1 MTVSQALFRFYR
13 PMLLIFGGILLAG
26 ELVGVTVAVINGRL
40 NYSWWLT
47 FSNAGVRIW
56 LVIVG
61 LVLVGI
67 QLKQFVSNGVT
78 RREFLAGAAKFMLI
92 LSVGYAAAEALG
104 HGLESLLVGLAD
116 QRSSTYPVATAGQIL
131 SDFGHALPGTLA
143 WPLSG
148 ALVAIGFY
156 RFKPLVGVA
165 VMVLGAVPA
174 VASDYLL
181 RIDGEGDV
189 MDRGPFAV
197 ALIASLVIIAAG
209 AVAFQRAM
217 SDVPIRR
224 TAG

>member
-13 PMLLIFGGILLAG
+13 PMILIFSGILLVG

-40 NYSWWLT
+40 NYSWWLV
-47 FSNAGVRIW
+47 FSNAGVRCW

-78 RREFLAGAAKFMLI
+78 RHEFVAGAAKFMLI
-92 LSVGYAAAEALG
+92 MSVGYAAAEALG
-104 HGLESLLVGLAD
+104 HGLESWLVGLAD
-116 QRSSTYPVATAGQIL
+116 QRSPSYPVATAGQIL
-131 SDFGHALPGTLA
+131 GDFGHALPGTLA

-148 ALVAIGFY
+148 ALIAVGFY
-156 RFKPLVGVA
+156 RYKPLVGVA
-165 VMVLGAVPA
+165 VMLLGAVPA
-174 VASDYLL
+174 VAVDYLL
-181 RIDGEGDV
+181 RIDGKGEV
-189 MDRGPFAV
+189 ISRGPFAL
-197 ALIASLVIIAAG
+197 ALIAALVIIAAG
-209 AVAFQRAM
+209 AVAFQRVM

>member
-189 MDRGPFAV
+189 MNRGPFAV

-209 AVAFQRAM
+209 GVAFQRAM